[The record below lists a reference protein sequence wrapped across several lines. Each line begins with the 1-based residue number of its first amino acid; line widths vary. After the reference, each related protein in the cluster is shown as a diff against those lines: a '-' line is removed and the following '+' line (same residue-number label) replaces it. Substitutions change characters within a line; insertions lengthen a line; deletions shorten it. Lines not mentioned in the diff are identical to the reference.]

1 MLKRCYS
8 RKIFVS
14 SAVLFALLLVCLIP
28 KQKLY
33 TLEDVKNDTVY
44 VNTEANLFPIYL
56 LDKNKMVARTK
67 VSLVN
72 TEVNAKIKELIQ
84 ILIQGGEG
92 ENKIPSGF
100 QATLPAETKLNSIQL
115 SDGLLKLEFSK
126 EFLNTTAELE
136 EKMVSSLVY
145 TVTSIEEVKQV
156 ILYVDGNIL
165 TFLPKSKK
173 YLPSTLNR
181 SFGVNKEYDLTSF
194 ENIKGV
200 TIYYVGKYNNDIYY
214 VPVTKY
220 TNSSEDKI
228 KIIISELAAGPNYHS
243 GLMSFLNS
251 NTKLLA
257 NSQESTVL
265 SLTFNDSIFN
275 NLEDQNIL
283 EEVINTISLSVGDNF
298 DVKEVDFK
306 VNDKEIYKSVIK
318 TLE

>member
-8 RKIFVS
+8 RKFFVS
-14 SAVLFALLLVCLIP
+14 FAVLFALLLVCMLP

-44 VNTEANLFPIYL
+44 VDTETNLFPIYL

-72 TEVNAKIKELIQ
+72 TEVNAKIKELMNIM
-84 ILIQGGEG
+84 IQGGEG

-100 QATLPAETKLNSIQL
+100 QSILPSETKLKSINL
-115 SDGLLKLEFSK
+115 SEGVLKIEFSK
-126 EFLNTTAELE
+126 ELLDTSAELE
-136 EKMVSSLVY
+136 EKMVSAIVY

-156 ILYVDGNIL
+156 IIYVDGNVL
-165 TFLPKSKK
+165 TFLPQSKK
-173 YLPSTLNR
+173 YLPSTLDR
-181 SFGVNKEYDLTSF
+181 SFGINKEYDLTSF
-194 ENIKGV
+194 EDIQGV
-200 TIYYVGKYNNDIYY
+200 TIYYVAKYNNDIYY

-220 TNSSEDKI
+220 MNDKKDKI
-228 KIIISELAAGPNYHS
+228 KIIIDELTAGPTYHS

-251 NTKLLA
+251 NTELLS
-257 NSQESTVL
+257 NFEENDTM
-265 SLTFNDSIFN
+265 SLMFNDYIFN
-275 NLEDQNIL
+275 NLDDRNIL
-283 EEVINTISLSVGDNF
+283 EEVIYTISLSIGDNY